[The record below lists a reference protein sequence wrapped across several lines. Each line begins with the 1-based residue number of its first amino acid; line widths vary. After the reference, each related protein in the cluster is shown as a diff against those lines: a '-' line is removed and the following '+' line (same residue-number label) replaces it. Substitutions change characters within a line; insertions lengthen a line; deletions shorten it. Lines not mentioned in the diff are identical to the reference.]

1 MITNVTVRNSRAR
14 NSGDLIS
21 MTTSIP
27 RIVGHR
33 GARGEAPENTLPA
46 FLIAREL
53 GIDEVELDVH
63 LSSDDQLVVI
73 HDNTLQRTTGEKGHV
88 QRYTAQQLGNLDAR
102 VGTPGW
108 PSPTGIPSL
117 REVVDCCGPR
127 MRFQFEVKSAGVRV
141 LRRLAGQ
148 LVALIEEQQLAPRV
162 IVTSSHTGL
171 LRLVGDLAPGL
182 ERGYVGEYRHLHPV
196 RRAAAL
202 GCSWVMPRYR
212 LIDEVLM
219 QRARQQR
226 LKVSAWTVN
235 DENEARRLADL
246 GVDSIITDF
255 PTRLAASR
263 KKGFRN

>member
-1 MITNVTVRNSRAR
+1 
-14 NSGDLIS
+14 
-21 MTTSIP
+21 MTIAIP

-46 FLIAREL
+46 FSLARDL
-53 GIDEVELDVH
+53 GIGEVELDVH

-73 HDNTLQRTTGEKGHV
+73 HDNTLQRTTGEKGQVRHH
-88 QRYTAQQLGNLDAR
+88 TAQQLGSLDAR

-117 REVVDCCGPR
+117 HEVVACCGPQ
-127 MRFQFEVKSAGVRV
+127 MHFQFEVKSAGIRT
-141 LRRLAGQ
+141 LRRLAAQ
-148 LVALIEEQQLAPRV
+148 LVALIEEQQLASRV

-171 LRLVGDLAPGL
+171 LELVGKLAPDL
-182 ERGYVGEYRHLHPV
+182 QRGYVGEYRHSRPA
-196 RRAAAL
+196 RRAAEL
-202 GCSWVMPRYR
+202 GCGWVMPRHQ
-212 LIDEVLM
+212 LVDAALM
-219 QRARQQR
+219 QRAHHRR

-235 DENEARRLADL
+235 DVNEARRLMAL

-263 KKGFRN
+263 EQGFTS